1 MRGAVILGTRVFDE
15 RLLDAIYA
23 STFDDGALQQALSG
37 LARACDSRVCGVFRL
52 GPDGL
57 DFELAHG
64 MPQGFMAQFAAQTP
78 DDPRVVHALS
88 QPTLSLQDDSRTDM
102 RKAMQVSGTDVLARQ
117 WDLPWT
123 LATVCAREADA
134 AWALYLSRS
143 ASEGPADSVQSEC
156 FSVYSKHFARALQL
170 RIEARTRMRAW
181 HCTRHGEATR
191 IARLT
196 VDAGARV
203 IRMDDDAHALMRQ
216 AEGITIR
223 RGIVVLAT
231 PTATARLHDLAAYLA
246 SAPQIGPLAAGFEL
260 AQRRPPGTLCVRLDA
275 GTGEIRR
282 RQRLLTLWLER
293 RSRQSIDIHTDSAP
307 TLRQREVLRL
317 LERGLATSGI
327 AAQLG
332 IGDATVRTHV
342 KHLLTLTGTH
352 NRRACIA
359 EARNRGWL

>member
-1 MRGAVILGTRVFDE
+1 MRGTVILGTRVFDE

-52 GPDGL
+52 GTEGL

-64 MPQGFMAQFAAQTP
+64 MPQGFMTQFAEQTP
-78 DDPRVVHALS
+78 DDPRVVYALS
-88 QPTLSLQDDSRTDM
+88 QPTLSLQDDSRAEM
-102 RKAMQVSGTDVLARQ
+102 RKAMQQTGTERLARQ

-181 HCTRHGEATR
+181 HCTRQGEATR
-191 IARLT
+191 IARLSI
-196 VDAGARV
+196 DAGARV
-203 IRMDDDAHALMRQ
+203 ICMDNDAQALLRA
-216 AEGITIR
+216 AEGVAIR
-223 RGIVVLAT
+223 RGVVVLAS
-231 PTATARLHDLAAYLA
+231 PTATSRLHELAAYLA
-246 SAPQIGPLAAGFEL
+246 SAPRIGPVAAAFEL
-260 AQRRPPGTLCVRLDA
+260 LQRKPPGTLCVRLDA
-275 GTGEIRR
+275 STGQSRGKK
-282 RQRLLTLWLER
+282 RLLSMWLER
-293 RSRQSIDIHTDSAP
+293 RSHAPIKVHAGASPTQRQH
-307 TLRQREVLRL
+307 EVLRL
-317 LERGLATSGI
+317 LERGLATTGI

-342 KHLLTLTGTH
+342 KHLLALTGTH